1 MVFNVNITNA
11 RMHQIRRYASER
23 LWNQKLST
31 KKNEN
36 CNNNNS
42 IVESKYLGATTPVP
56 RRAQRFQREVSALLL
71 LLLLRFVIISLFWAV
86 GRGCRAAGLFSVPGL
101 PFSADSSDPLSAIV
115 SQETNHIPYNWLENT
130 KCFYK
135 NNFVFVLFWS
145 SCWRYCWSLSCLI
158 DFMDSSSSR

>member
-1 MVFNVNITNA
+1 MVFNMNITNA
-11 RMHQIRRYASER
+11 RMHQIRRHASER
-23 LWNQKLST
+23 CVVYEIKSSPQ

-145 SCWRYCWSLSCLI
+145 SC
-158 DFMDSSSSR
+158 